1 MAPALTARLA
11 GSVVIIGAGGGALEA
26 LMVSVTLEVAVPHAL
41 LTNTSTGKFSTG
53 SLVVASVKLAL
64 VSQAVRG
71 VELDSHI

>member
-1 MAPALTARLA
+1 
-11 GSVVIIGAGGGALEA
+11 
-26 LMVSVTLEVAVPHAL
+26 MVSVTLEVAVPHAL